1 MINFSEMLP
10 KMLFGDELRQRLTC
24 LPTYDPSIKDM
35 DEGTRLLKLMD
46 LYKIFI
52 PNDMAIEI
60 YHKLYMMTSMSL
72 VQKGTINSIKQMNA
86 NHKWTHGGEFHG
98 IASGATSATIIG
110 NSGIGKTSCIQSSV
124 ELIGGIIETKNP
136 YHKII
141 PIIIVSTPFDCNYK
155 GLLCQILISI
165 DEVIGTNYYEKS
177 QKSAM
182 NAQQT
187 LGLVCQL
194 CHLYIGTLIIDEIQF
209 LVEHKSGK
217 QLYRMILQ
225 LINASC
231 INVLLVGTNECVDFF
246 KQAPQ
251 MARRSLGLQYGPM
264 EYDKDF
270 HNLCEILWS
279 YQYTKNASTLSE
291 GLIAWLYEHTNGNN
305 ASLVSLVHD
314 AQEIAILSG
323 RENLCI
329 ESLTEAYTKRMQ
341 MLHEYIT
348 PQQVKHQNPKPK
360 VMELPTKGE
369 GFEEVEEMDVER
381 ISYEETSIKD
391 MVARAKGNGEDIVA
405 IMREYFEV
413 VEVAI

>member
-52 PNDMAIEI
+52 PNNMAIEI

-72 VQKGTINSIKQMNA
+72 AQKGTINSIKQMNA

-177 QKSAM
+177 QKSTM

-194 CHLYIGTLIIDEIQF
+194 CHLYVGTLIIDEIQF

-279 YQYTKNASTLSE
+279 YQYTKNSSTLSE

-341 MLHEYIT
+341 MLHEYIA
-348 PQQVKHQNPKPK
+348 PRQVKHQNPKPK
-360 VMELPTKGE
+360 VMELPAKGE
-369 GFEEVEEMDVER
+369 GVEEVEEMDVER